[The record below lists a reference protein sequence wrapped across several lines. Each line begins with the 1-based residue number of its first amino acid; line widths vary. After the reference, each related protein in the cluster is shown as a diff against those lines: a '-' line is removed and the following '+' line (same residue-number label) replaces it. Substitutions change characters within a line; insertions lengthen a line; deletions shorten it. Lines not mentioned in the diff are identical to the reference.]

1 MAIVTGTTGNDVITP
16 AGASAGTTGGR
27 PTASAPDTLLGLAG
41 DDTLDGGGGL
51 SFATFPASG
60 DSLDGGPGD
69 DRLVVRDGATLT
81 GGTGADTFVLPAGLT
96 VVRARLTD
104 LAAGDRIDL
113 SATSL
118 AWLGEGAAQAGVAS
132 VRLAE
137 SFGAW
142 SLVFDF
148 AGSGSASMSERID
161 LNGAPFLRETAPG
174 SRILVLTGQ
183 PVTEGTAGADTL
195 AGGPGRDAING
206 LGGDDTLSGGAGV
219 DRLDGG
225 PGDDTL
231 IGGAGGDTLTGG
243 MGTDTFTITAIT
255 DIRGDI
261 FADVGVGDRIDL
273 SAIAGLVVDGEAA
286 WDGIRTPGLS
296 VVQWRAA
303 DGQVRDATFLSN
315 GFDGIG
321 SNSASFGTPIA
332 LRETAPGSR
341 ILVGVAAADATG
353 TAGDDVLGDAGGPG
367 TLSGLAGNDT
377 LTGGANT
384 DTLLGGAGDD
394 RLLSSLGTD
403 KLWGGAGRDT
413 FVFTSRTHLLNEV
426 MDFAPG
432 DLLDLSA
439 LGPLAL
445 VTAFTRAGRAEISWE
460 AEAGGGYFMFDWNG
474 DGRADGT
481 TLIVRGTSAP
491 PLPLTAGSLIF
502 QARAPAF
509 QDTPGDDVIFGDS
522 LANPIS
528 GGWGDDTINGLEG
541 DDTLRGDGG
550 NDTLVGEAGN
560 DTLVGGA
567 GDDLLLNDAGA
578 DLLSG
583 GEGDDIL
590 IITAPGTVVDTAP
603 DATGGRD
610 TVLASVDGWSN
621 VEGVE
626 VVAGFGAARLL
637 VGGAQGETIIA
648 TPDAPG
654 TLRGEGGNDILFGS
668 ALADT
673 LQGGAGADTLIGQ
686 GGADRLE
693 GGADDDLYLIGA
705 DGGGTSVVELA
716 GGGNDVVVVSSGTFL
731 GADNVEAVLLSG
743 AGTGRLLAGSGGAVL
758 ASFATAAATL
768 EGGAGADTLFGSAI
782 GGDRLLGGG
791 GDDLLQGGGGGDTLE
806 GGLGDDTLFI
816 GHAGD
821 VVVEAAGGGRDVA
834 WVSVDGWTAA
844 AGLEL
849 VLLTGTAR
857 GLGGGAGT
865 DSLYGNATLASTL
878 SGGMGDDWLI
888 GLAGGDTLA
897 GGGGNDLLVLAG
909 SGNRVVFAGADWGDD
924 NIFGADGSL
933 RVEIQGGAGSLADLA
948 VTDFGT
954 VVRFEGAAGAFN
966 IWGLTRAQAEASL
979 AFA

>member
-16 AGASAGTTGGR
+16 SVASAGTTGGR

-41 DDTLDGGGGL
+41 DDTLDGGGGI
-51 SFATFPASG
+51 SFSTFPASG

-81 GGTGADTFVLPAGLT
+81 GGTGDDTFVLPAGLT
-96 VVRARLTD
+96 VFRARITD

-113 SATSL
+113 SATGL
-118 AWLGEGAAQAGVAS
+118 TWLGEGPAQAGVPS
-132 VRLAE
+132 VRLGE
-137 SFGAW
+137 SFGVW
-142 SLVFDF
+142 SLAFDF
-148 AGSGSASMSERID
+148 AGTGSTSFSERID
-161 LNGAPFLRETAPG
+161 LAGAPFLRETAPG
-174 SRILVLTGQ
+174 SRILVLTDQ
-183 PVTEGTAGADTL
+183 PVTDGAGGADTL
-195 AGGPGRDAING
+195 AGGLGRDAING
-206 LGGDDTLSGGAGV
+206 LGGDDTLSGGAGM

-243 MGTDTFTITAIT
+243 AGTDTFAVTAIT
-255 DIRGDI
+255 EIRGDLL
-261 FADVGVGDRIDL
+261 ADFGVGDRIDL

-296 VVQWRAA
+296 VVQWRVA
-303 DGQVRDATFLSN
+303 DGQMRDATFLSN

-321 SNSASFGTPIA
+321 SSSAAFGTPVA
-332 LRETAPGSR
+332 LRETAAGSR

-367 TLSGLAGNDT
+367 TLSGLAGNDV

-384 DTLLGGAGDD
+384 DTLLGGDGND

-403 KLWGGAGRDT
+403 KLWGGAGRDS
-413 FVFTSRTHLLNEV
+413 FVFTARTHLLNEV
-426 MDFAPG
+426 MDFTPG

-439 LGPLAL
+439 LGPLTL
-445 VTAFTRAGRAEISWE
+445 VTDFTATGRAELSWE
-460 AEAGGGYFMFDWNG
+460 PEAGGGYFMFDWDGNG
-474 DGRADGT
+474 WADGT
-481 TLIVRGTSAP
+481 TLIVQGAFGP
-491 PLPLTAGSLIF
+491 PLPLFAGSLIL

-509 QDTPGDDVIFGDS
+509 QDTPGDDVLFGDR
-522 LANPIS
+522 LANPIA
-528 GGWGDDTINGLEG
+528 GGWGNDTINGLEG

-550 NDTLVGEAGN
+550 NDTLTGEAGD
-560 DTLVGGA
+560 DTLVGAA
-567 GDDLLLNDAGA
+567 GDDLLVNDAGN

-590 IITAPGTVVDTAP
+590 IVTSPGTVVDTAP
-603 DATGGRD
+603 DGTGGRD
-610 TVLASVDGWSN
+610 TVLTSVDGWTN
-621 VEGVE
+621 VAGVE

-637 VGGAQGETIIA
+637 VGAAHGETLIA
-648 TPDAPG
+648 TPGAPG
-654 TLRGEGGNDILFGS
+654 TLRGEGGDDILFGS
-668 ALADT
+668 SLADT
-673 LQGGAGADTLIGQ
+673 LEGGAGNDTLIGQ

-693 GGADDDLYLIGA
+693 GGAGDDLHVLGA
-705 DGGGTSVVELA
+705 DGGTVVELA
-716 GGGNDVVVVSSGTFL
+716 GGGTDVVVVSGGSFL
-731 GADNVEAVLLSG
+731 GAENVEAVLLSG
-743 AGTGRLLAGSGGAVL
+743 TAGGRVLAGSGGAVL
-758 ASFATAAATL
+758 ASFSTAAATL
-768 EGGAGADTLFGSAI
+768 EGGAGADTLFGSAA
-782 GGDRLLGGG
+782 GGDRLSGGG

-806 GGLGDDTLFI
+806 GGTGDDTLFI
-816 GHAGD
+816 GHAAD
-821 VVVEAAGGGRDVA
+821 VAVEAAGGGRDVA

-849 VLLTGTAR
+849 VLLTGTATV
-857 GLGGGAGT
+857 LGGGAGADT
-865 DSLYGNATLASTL
+865 LYGNATLASTL
-878 SGGMGDDWLI
+878 SGGLGDDWLI

-909 SGNRVVFAGADWGDD
+909 SGNRVVFGGAAWGDD
-924 NIFGADGSL
+924 NIFGADASL
-933 RVEIQGGAGSLADLA
+933 RVEIHSGAASLADLA

-979 AFA
+979 VFA